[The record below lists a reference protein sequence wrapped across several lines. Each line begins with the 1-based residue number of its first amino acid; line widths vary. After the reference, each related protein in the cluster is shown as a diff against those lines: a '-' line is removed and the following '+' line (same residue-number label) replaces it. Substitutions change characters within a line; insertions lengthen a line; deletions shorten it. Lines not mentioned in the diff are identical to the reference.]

1 MAAAVLVPVSQIIG
15 FNKKLPAQ
23 YKLLQPPAASHRV
36 MFAFS
41 GNKTLPAPHGLL
53 PVELAA
59 AVLQWSVLASSRVH
73 VATFSSR
80 PAMQQAMALLANA
93 TGLKYAVAD
102 FRLLQDS
109 TVSTVIDPGQLFDLS
124 RLPIRQLLQQQQ
136 QQQPQQQTHSNR
148 AAESAEAFTH
158 GAGSSSYRA
167 AQASKLLATHRHRL
181 ALRKAKRRQLLLEQ
195 PALASIGLPATAR
208 GLLEQQQQ
216 HWVHDVAQSQQQ
228 APAAWPLQRS
238 RVTAGAGEDGTSSQ
252 QQQPEAVLAGSTICA
267 EHGLQDNEMGAHSY
281 SSSWANSYACGSG
294 TAAAVAARRSVTAAS
309 RAGNAAERQHH
320 QQRRL
325 QQLPTLPAAAIPQPQ
340 QTQAK
345 QHVQKGGQGVA
356 WHLTASGLDVKPAW
370 NKTYGKWCTAALYM
384 NVSHMYSLS
393 SVIMPAN
400 KSAHT
405 SNSVH
410 LPDLACAALSQVS
423 SWTNC
428 KHLHSMSVAALLVM
442 RTLQDLMKWWWQ

>member
-23 YKLLQPPAASHRV
+23 YKLLQPPAASHSV

-41 GNKTLPAPHGLL
+41 GNKTVPAAHGLL

-59 AVLQWSVLASSRVH
+59 AVLQWTVLASSRIH

-109 TVSTVIDPGQLFDLS
+109 AVSTVIDPGQLFDLS
-124 RLPIRQLLQQQQ
+124 RLPTRQLLQQP
-136 QQQPQQQTHSNR
+136 PQQQINSNQ
-148 AAESAEAFTH
+148 ASESAEAAIQ
-158 GAGSSSYRA
+158 GPSSSSYRA
-167 AQASKLLATHRHRL
+167 AQASKLLATHRQRL
-181 ALRKAKRRQLLLEQ
+181 AQRKAKRRQLLLEQ

-208 GLLEQQQQ
+208 GLFEQQRQ
-216 HWVHDVAQSQQQ
+216 HWVVDAAEAQQ
-228 APAAWPLQRS
+228 PASATLAWPLQPGT
-238 RVTAGAGEDGTSSQ
+238 VTAGDSESSASAQQLQQHHEAG
-252 QQQPEAVLAGSTICA
+252 LAGNTICA
-267 EHGLQDNEMGAHSY
+267 EHGLQDNEFGDHSY

-294 TAAAVAARRSVTAAS
+294 TIAAVAAKPRAAEASTAGS
-309 RAGNAAERQHH
+309 AAERKRH

-325 QQLPTLPAAAIPQPQ
+325 QQLPSLPVAPNPQPQ

-356 WHLTASGLDVKPAW
+356 WHLTAAGLDVKPAW
-370 NKTYGKWCTAALYM
+370 NKTYGTWRTAALYM
-384 NVSHMYSLS
+384 SSMHQHSLHQYAWP
-393 SVIMPAN
+393 MHQFA
-400 KSAHT
+400 
-405 SNSVH
+405 
-410 LPDLACAALSQVS
+410 ACNL
-423 SWTNC
+423 C
-428 KHLHSMSVAALLVM
+428 
-442 RTLQDLMKWWWQ
+442 R